1 MNQNT
6 YKEAESLIKTA
17 QDVSGLPVRVTW
29 DNELAVGAML
39 HLSEADYSKQ
49 IRISVNPDRKDI
61 AYLVASQCMAAIRF
75 YQQNQEQHLGS
86 KEGMHELA
94 LKAFLDLGYDEDKAQ
109 SLSAFITKGIGQ
121 QLRGMPTQ
129 IEIASSLYRDYPNLR
144 ESQLIYCMNE
154 IESGYQALNLDETKF
169 PKLLLKSHQAMNGA
183 FALITDYLYDRSD
196 LFAPYKKHG
205 FDAICTE
212 LVGDITTKTSNSS
225 DNEIVTSWIK
235 RLELTDYFVWQSTK

>member
-1 MNQNT
+1 MNPNT
-6 YKEAESLIKTA
+6 YKEAESLIKAA
-17 QDVSGLPVRVTW
+17 QEVSGLPVRVSW

-39 HLSEADYSKQ
+39 HLSETDYTKQ

-61 AYLVASQCMAAIRF
+61 AYLVASQCMVAIRF
-75 YQQNQEQHLGS
+75 YQQHKEQHLGS
-86 KEGMHELA
+86 KEGMLELA
-94 LKAFLDLGYDEDKAQ
+94 LKAFLDLGYDENKAQ
-109 SLSAFITKGIGQ
+109 SLTAFITTGIGQ

-129 IEIASSLYRDYPNLR
+129 IEIASSIYRDYPNLR
-144 ESQLIYCMNE
+144 ESQLIYCMTE
-154 IESGYQALNLDETKF
+154 IESGYLALKLDETKF

-183 FALITDYLYDRSD
+183 FALITDYLYGRND
-196 LFAPYKKHG
+196 LFVPYKEQG

-225 DNEIVTSWIK
+225 DNDIVTSWIK